1 MQIMKKVLFVFIA
14 VLLCSTSLMAQK
26 AGKTDTTKHIAY
38 YTCPMHPEYVSH
50 QPGTCPK
57 CGMKL
62 NQSSKEQM
70 KATVMKNYTC
80 PVHIDVF
87 AHDPGKCPKCGKALM
102 LSTKEQMKAEVTKL
116 QTCPM
121 HPDVALNK
129 DGVCPKCGKKPAAVK
144 NQ

>member
-1 MQIMKKVLFVFIA
+1 MQIMKTLMFLCAAVLFYSTGVF
-14 VLLCSTSLMAQK
+14 AQK
-26 AGKTDTTKHIAY
+26 APKTDTAKHTTY
-38 YTCPMHPEYVSH
+38 YTCPMHPDVVSH

-62 NQSSKEQM
+62 NQSAKEQM
-70 KATVMKNYTC
+70 KTATMKNYTC
-80 PVHIDVF
+80 PVHVDVV
-87 AHDPGKCPKCGKALM
+87 AHNPGKCPKCGKALA

-129 DGVCPKCGKKPAAVK
+129 DGVCPKCGKKP
-144 NQ
+144 NSQ